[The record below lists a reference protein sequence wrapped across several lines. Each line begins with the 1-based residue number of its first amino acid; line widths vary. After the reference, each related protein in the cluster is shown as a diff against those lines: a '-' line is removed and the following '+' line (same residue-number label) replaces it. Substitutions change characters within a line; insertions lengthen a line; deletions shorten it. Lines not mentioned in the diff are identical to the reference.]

1 MTEEH
6 VTATTEQPGSPS
18 EATQDIHL
26 LLQEARAKAD
36 VHWDQV
42 LRARAELEN
51 FRKRAER
58 DIEAAH
64 KYGLERIIGELLPV
78 LDSLESGLSAAAGQ
92 GAVDKLIEGMTLT
105 HKLLSNVLEKF
116 NVKTLDPAGQKFDP
130 KLHQAMSAVE
140 SKDAAPDTV
149 LSVCQKGYVLH
160 DRVIRPALV
169 IVAKAPAADAQ
180 S

>member
-1 MTEEH
+1 MTEEN
-6 VTATTEQPGSPS
+6 VTAGGEQTSAAGAQ
-18 EATQDIHL
+18 ELHL
-26 LLQEARAKAD
+26 LLEDARAKAD
-36 VHWDQV
+36 AHWDQV

-78 LDSLESGLSAAAGQ
+78 LDSLESGLAAAAGQ
-92 GAVDKLIEGMTLT
+92 GAVDKLVEGMTLT
-105 HKLLSNVLEKF
+105 HKLLGNVLDKF
-116 NVKTLDPAGQKFDP
+116 NVKTLDPVGQKFDP

-140 SKDAAPDTV
+140 SSDSAPDTV
-149 LSVCQKGYVLH
+149 LTVCQKGYLLH

-169 IVAKAPAADAQ
+169 IVAKAPAADAGA
-180 S
+180 

>member
-1 MTEEH
+1 MTEEN
-6 VTATTEQPGSPS
+6 VTAAGEQPPVSG
-18 EATQDIHL
+18 TQELHL
-26 LLQEARAKAD
+26 LLEDARAKAD
-36 VHWDQV
+36 AHWDQV

-64 KYGLERIIGELLPV
+64 KYGLERMIGELLPV
-78 LDSLESGLSAAAGQ
+78 LDSLESGLAAAAGQ
-92 GAVDKLIEGMTLT
+92 AAADKLVEGMMLT
-105 HKLLSNVLEKF
+105 RKLLSNVLEKF

-140 SKDAAPDTV
+140 SPDAAPDTV
-149 LSVCQKGYVLH
+149 LTVCQKGYLLH

-169 IVAKAPAADAQ
+169 IVAKAPAAGAAGA
-180 S
+180 